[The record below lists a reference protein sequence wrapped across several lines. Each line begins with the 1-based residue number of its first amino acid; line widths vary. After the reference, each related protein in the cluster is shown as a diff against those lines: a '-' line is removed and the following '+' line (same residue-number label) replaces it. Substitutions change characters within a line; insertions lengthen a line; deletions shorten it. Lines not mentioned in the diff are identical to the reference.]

1 MLFATG
7 DGWWDSEWI
16 CECNRRAIEGDS
28 REVVSPAGCR
38 DHPEELKHRRCFIWS
53 GCSSSRSFMSQV
65 FLFPIPPFSPHL
77 SLYFLSFQAS
87 PARIMPESMMSH
99 LMNLFPLLIVQSLK
113 PTSSKTDNQKGTV
126 FEKPFV
132 GQCASCNAILSV
144 F

>member
-1 MLFATG
+1 MCG
-7 DGWWDSEWI
+7 
-16 CECNRRAIEGDS
+16 
-28 REVVSPAGCR
+28 

-65 FLFPIPPFSPHL
+65 FLFPIPPPHP

-113 PTSSKTDNQKGTV
+113 PGSSKPDNQKGQYLKSHLRGSAPRAMQSSQYSSSETCNMLHLKYL
-126 FEKPFV
+126 FCFPFFLV
-132 GQCASCNAILSV
+132 PQSV
-144 F
+144 QTLMR